1 MVSLMVPPLLGAAR
15 TSISYLILYGTP
27 YDRSVPRDFSATRDD
42 VDAIAAWTVIRAAR
56 ALARRLA
63 TELEPLDLT
72 PVEFGV
78 LVQLAAADGLSQAE
92 LARAV
97 GVRPQSMTPLVTGLH
112 DRGLLDRGTE
122 RGRGRQSR
130 IHLTGAGRDLLGRA
144 YPLVHASNRWFGD
157 DPAQSDALVATL
169 RPLLGD
175 TAGPADTVP

>member
-1 MVSLMVPPLLGAAR
+1 M
-15 TSISYLILYGTP
+15 
-27 YDRSVPRDFSATRDD
+27 PREFAATRDD

-175 TAGPADTVP
+175 TAGSADTVP